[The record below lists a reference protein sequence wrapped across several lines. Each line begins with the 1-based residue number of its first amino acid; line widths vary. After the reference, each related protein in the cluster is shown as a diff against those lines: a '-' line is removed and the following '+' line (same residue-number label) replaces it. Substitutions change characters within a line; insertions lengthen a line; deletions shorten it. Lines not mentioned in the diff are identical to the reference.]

1 MSQQRLSGPEPTK
14 TLFTAQLPMQ
24 TSLEGETAGTLTST
38 CPSHDSPTT
47 QCREVR
53 VSCSSLASCG
63 LYLFC
68 IFETS
73 KPLWSQITGTRG
85 QMPPQKPSGEDH
97 LLSIPPTLGSTF
109 QILLCRGRCCPLGV
123 GLGLGILA
131 VETACQTWP
140 RFLEG
145 GASLTG
151 TDVPVRAQ
159 PGKAMAAE
167 SPPLRACQSSL
178 QTQAALSTCTQGGA
192 DVEQRGGKPV
202 LEGNQVASLGFW
214 ALPLSPLWLCSTG
227 IGSEARRVRELV
239 QSNLSLD

>member
-1 MSQQRLSGPEPTK
+1 MSQQRLSGPEPAK
-14 TLFTAQLPMQ
+14 TLFTAQLPVQ

-38 CPSHDSPTT
+38 CPSHDSPTI

-73 KPLWSQITGTRG
+73 KPPGARLLG
-85 QMPPQKPSGEDH
+85 QGDKCHPKRPSGEDH

-131 VETACQTWP
+131 VETACQACP

-145 GASLTG
+145 GVSLTG

-167 SPPLRACQSSL
+167 SSPPWACLLRRLKQ
-178 QTQAALSTCTQGGA
+178 
-192 DVEQRGGKPV
+192 
-202 LEGNQVASLGFW
+202 
-214 ALPLSPLWLCSTG
+214 PLAP
-227 IGSEARRVRELV
+227 ARREVRMWSGEEGSQFWRETRWHLWA
-239 QSNLSLD
+239 SGPFP

>member
-1 MSQQRLSGPEPTK
+1 MKKDRPPQCREGLSPLWSWEEGEPQRPLSSGGAQGSGGQLHPRCSCGPTVIDAHPFIAGGEAKMSQQRLSGPEPTK

-85 QMPPQKPSGEDH
+85 QMPPQKTFWRG
-97 LLSIPPTLGSTF
+97 PPALH
-109 QILLCRGRCCPLGV
+109 PPH
-123 GLGLGILA
+123 
-131 VETACQTWP
+131 P
-140 RFLEG
+140 RVH
-145 GASLTG
+145 
-151 TDVPVRAQ
+151 VPD
-159 PGKAMAAE
+159 P
-167 SPPLRACQSSL
+167 SL
-178 QTQAALSTCTQGGA
+178 QGQVLPVGCRVGA
-192 DVEQRGGKPV
+192 WDSGC
-202 LEGNQVASLGFW
+202 GNC
-214 ALPLSPLWLCSTG
+214 LPDLAQISGRWG
-227 IGSEARRVRELV
+227 IPYRY
-239 QSNLSLD
+239 